1 MLQNILVAFKSKM
14 NSHFEMMFQLWIG
27 SKLNRFCKFSSL
39 SVKENY
45 VTLIFS
51 YLIGLKID
59 QPVRKLKISVA

>member
-1 MLQNILVAFKSKM
+1 M

-59 QPVRKLKISVA
+59 QQVRKLKISVA